1 MKYLSFLIIHLTL
14 YLAYGQEQIISEELV
29 LYNDSIQLPGTLTY
43 SSEKNKQPLV
53 IFIQGSGNPDR
64 NGNQLAQGVKAN
76 YIKQLRDS
84 LNSKQIAFYSYDKR
98 NVTQSNIP
106 LFVDDFNFEM
116 LVDDAL
122 VAIDNFKNDSR
133 FNQIVLIGHSQGSLV
148 GMLAYNNVIDKYV
161 SLAGI
166 GEPVNKT
173 IVRQISNQNEQFGL
187 IAKSHFEELKETG
200 TIDQVNP
207 MLASIFAPANFS
219 FLKSYMA
226 FDPSIEIQR
235 VECPILILNGDKDIQ
250 VEISD
255 AKNIHHGNP
264 QSQLIIIKN
273 MNHVLK
279 TIEKDSDNLS
289 SYSQEN
295 FPLSSELVTTL
306 VEFIDK

>member
-1 MKYLSFLIIHLTL
+1 M

-64 NGNQLAQGVKAN
+64 NGNQLGQGVKAN

-84 LNSKQIAFYSYDKR
+84 LNIKQIAFYSYDKR

-106 LFVDDFNFEM
+106 LFVDDFKFEM

-122 VAIDNFKNDSR
+122 VAINNFKNDSR

-166 GEPVNKT
+166 GEPVDKT
-173 IVRQISNQNEQFGL
+173 IVRQISNQNQQFGL
-187 IAKSHFEELKETG
+187 IAKSHFDELKKTG

-226 FDPSIEIQR
+226 FDPSIEIQK

-255 AKNIHHGNP
+255 AENIHHGNP

-279 TIEKDSDNLS
+279 TIEKDSDNLN

-295 FPLSSELVTTL
+295 FPLSSELVTSL

>member
-1 MKYLSFLIIHLTL
+1 M

-64 NGNQLAQGVKAN
+64 NGNQLGQGVKAN

-106 LFVDDFNFEM
+106 LFVDDFKFEM

-122 VAIDNFKNDSR
+122 VAINNFKNDSR

-166 GEPVNKT
+166 GEPVDKT
-173 IVRQISNQNEQFGL
+173 IVRQISNQNQQFGL
-187 IAKSHFEELKETG
+187 IAKSHFDELKKTG

-226 FDPSIEIQR
+226 FDPSIEIQK

-255 AKNIHHGNP
+255 AENIHHGNP

-279 TIEKDSDNLS
+279 TIEKDSDNLN

-295 FPLSSELVTTL
+295 FPLSSELVTSL